1 MIHAAPIA
9 ISQADLDDLIRRLS
23 HARLPEA
30 ETEAGWQQGVPLE
43 RMRALI
49 DTWRDDYDWRAC
61 EARINAL
68 GPSRTEID
76 GLDIHFLH
84 IRSPHDG
91 ALPLIL
97 THGWPGSV
105 LEFTKVVAPLTE
117 PTLHGGTADQAFHVV
132 IPSLPGYGFSAK
144 PKATG
149 WGVEHIARA
158 WAELMVR
165 LGYRHFVAQG
175 GDWGSAV
182 TVHLGALA
190 PQGLIGIH
198 VNMLTARPDVLGSD
212 LDEDERGALAAQAH
226 YANVESAY
234 ARLQATRPQTIGYA
248 LADSP
253 AGQAAWIYE
262 KFQRWSDC
270 DGDPETIL
278 PRHELLD
285 IITQYWLTNSGASSA
300 RLYYESL
307 ASFRPV
313 KVTLPTAVSIFPKD
327 IVKAPRKWADQVFP
341 NIIHWNDLPRG
352 GHFAALEQPE
362 LFVSEL
368 RQAFA
373 PLRGYTP
380 A

>member
-1 MIHAAPIA
+1 MIEVAPIRMPQTA
-9 ISQADLDDLIRRLS
+9 LDDLVNRLS
-23 HARLPEA
+23 RTRLPEA
-30 ETEAGWQQGVPLE
+30 ETAPGWEQGVPLS

-49 DTWRDDYDWRAC
+49 ETWRSGYDWRAC
-61 EARINAL
+61 EAGINAL

-84 IRSPHDG
+84 IRSSHED

-105 LEFTKVVAPLTE
+105 LEFTKVIAPLTE
-117 PTLHGGTADQAFHVV
+117 PMMYGGTAEQAFHLV
-132 IPSLPGYGFSAK
+132 IPALPGYGFSAK
-144 PKATG
+144 PTATG

-165 LGYRHFVAQG
+165 LGYHHFVAQG
-175 GDWGSAV
+175 GDWGSTV

-190 PQGLIGIH
+190 PQGLLGIH
-198 VNMLTARPDVLGSD
+198 LNMLSARPDVLD
-212 LDEDERGALAAQAH
+212 DDPDENERAALAAQAH
-226 YANVESAY
+226 YGSVESAY

-253 AGQAAWIYE
+253 VGQAAWIYE

-270 DGDPETIL
+270 EGDPENIFS
-278 PRHELLD
+278 RRELLD
-285 IITQYWLTNSGASSA
+285 IITHYWMTNSGASSA

-313 KVTLPTAVSIFPKD
+313 KVSLPVGVSVFPKD
-327 IVKAPRKWADQVFP
+327 IVKAPRKWADQIFP
-341 NIIHWNDLPRG
+341 NIIHWNELPRG
-352 GHFAALEQPE
+352 GHFAALEQPKS
-362 LFVSEL
+362 FVSEL
-368 RQAFA
+368 RQCFA
-373 PLRGYTP
+373 ILR
-380 A
+380 